1 MTSEE
6 RKDSLSLSENE
17 DNRDTDEDFQGPHD
31 WRRRLKPVQFQFIA
45 DDSKPPQS
53 SSVSRSNST
62 RRTLEELRESDKP
75 RRIPSWKR
83 HLIEKKKITV
93 KRHGSGAGQ
102 CGTSIYRKKSF
113 NKNLESAFQQQVVN
127 SAQVRKKV
135 SPSNSFKQS
144 QALTRNR
151 IAKVLRARLYL
162 LQQAGPNSFLI
173 GGDSPD
179 HKFRV
184 IIGPQT
190 CSCGK
195 GPHCVHVLFVMLRV
209 FQIRESDPRLLSKV
223 LKNYEVEA
231 LFKEYHD
238 KMSSRISMKKEVK
251 VTKTASSSDL
261 LSPDMASGQSEA
273 DGESVKEDDDTCPIC
288 LLEMLEGESL
298 LKCENG
304 CQNRLHHHCIS
315 VWFELCRRQND
326 PLICPLC
333 RAKWKCSDI
342 EIKGEETGDTQ
353 LPIVPPNTRAPSP
366 DRALSYSEA
375 VPPERDRLPY
385 AEPIPPE
392 HAALAEPWIKIY
404 GEDLVSCFFT
414 RNWSIRESGVRHL
427 SKEVV
432 GVLIKGMGEG
442 KSGVMLSPEKA
453 SHIHRSLE
461 VCCQILAFM
470 SGDPVYRVYVAC
482 LKALRTILS
491 YIPCRED
498 KQKSRL
504 EADIKPVVDA
514 IIIKCTDGNRRTS
527 QLSLSTLVELAKGSS
542 GELSVGSQITGAQS
556 FDSLDYVI
564 RCATEDFDSETVSWQ
579 WLLGRLYLLERFF
592 EEFQNELS
600 PRNPPEGKSGDEES
614 VLGGAKFSE
623 GGAMT
628 SPERLLTIARF
639 VIKLVKNSHSKV
651 SRMARKVFLLVAKFS
666 IHLESMMEDLHD
678 MLSVLDETSVKSL
691 KKRMSR
697 ISDDFNLSEKLV
709 HELHHG
715 ITNKNNEQD
724 HTPENSP
731 LSSPESTPRC
741 NSPVTASPE
750 CLSEASGSNKGRSLP
765 LVPPNTPIRARKEC
779 KYESTEN
786 ETANEKC
793 DTKKQN
799 EIVNGEIPDDIVIVT
814 EKVLECSKPA
824 KLVIAVPTTESMLQ
838 DSARKSPSPKLQ
850 TPPPKTPPPIPP
862 RPPSRKGS
870 YEILQVGPILSP
882 PTLPPQEAVLP
893 PPPDVVKCAS
903 ESEERK
909 KLSLPLPCTTEEK
922 PFTLCDCEDKEGCK
936 HKPKPCLLSFDLP
949 KKLPLSL
956 DLPKREA
963 SAYTATSEP
972 HDAEAQGST
981 SFSSDERTLSS
992 DDSLDRVCRRK
1003 VRDPGRFPTAEQG
1016 ATSSDEILDVRPR
1029 GRTRLEHS
1037 VSFKS
1042 EVASPKEPI
1051 KSFMKQKQDDD
1062 CPCKE
1067 EVEREEALALAK
1079 AMEVSALDPPKPIIP
1094 GLTPTDREEV
1104 ITIRIQPENG
1114 ERLHDAKGGNGPSLY
1129 LEGIHWIKGPL
1140 LGTGAYST
1148 CYQARDVKTGVIM
1161 AVKQVSFCRNSRSEQ
1176 EVVVETITEEIIMMT
1191 KLNHPNVVRIMGAT
1205 RHGCHFN
1212 MFVEWMPGG
1221 SISYLLGMYGAFSE
1235 NVITSYILQ
1244 ILRGLA
1250 YLHDNHVLHRDLKG
1264 ANLLVDSTGQRL
1276 RIGDFGAAA
1285 RLASQTTGAGE
1296 FQGQLLGTIAFMA
1309 PEVLRGEN
1317 YGRAC
1322 DVWSVGCVIIEMTT
1336 TKPPWNAKDISN
1348 HLALIFKIATSMQ
1361 PPPIPDNLSPP
1372 IRDIL
1377 LRCLEQKKTERPTA
1391 KELLVHPLFTQ
1402 YMTSTSSKC

>member
-6 RKDSLSLSENE
+6 EREFQSDNE
-17 DNRDTDEDFQGPHD
+17 EEDKGSDEEYQGPHD
-31 WRRRLKPVQFQFIA
+31 WRRRLKPVQFKFTA
-45 DDSKPPQS
+45 DKSKPPTSATVNRS
-53 SSVSRSNST
+53 SST

-102 CGTSIYRKKSF
+102 SGTNIYRKKSF

-127 SAQVRKKV
+127 SAQVKKKV

-162 LQQAGPNSFLI
+162 LQQSGPNSFLI

-184 IIGPQT
+184 IIGPQNCT
-190 CSCGK
+190 CGR

-251 VTKTASSSDL
+251 VAKTQSSSDL
-261 LSPDMASGQSEA
+261 LSPDMTPGQSEV
-273 DGESVKEDDDTCPIC
+273 DGESVKEEDDTCPIC

-304 CQNRLHHHCIS
+304 CHNRLHHHCIS

-333 RAKWKCSDI
+333 RADWKSSDI
-342 EIKGEETGDTQ
+342 EIKGNLGGDTQ

-366 DRALSYSEA
+366 DRALPYTEG
-375 VPPERDRLPY
+375 VPPERDRLPF
-385 AEPIPPE
+385 AEPIPQE
-392 HAALAEPWIKIY
+392 HKALAEPWIQMY
-404 GEDLVSCFFT
+404 GEDLMSCFFS
-414 RNWSIRESGVRHL
+414 RNWSIRESGIRHL
-427 SKEVV
+427 SREAV
-432 GVLIKGMGEG
+432 GVLMKGMGEG

-453 SHIHRSLE
+453 SHIHRSVE
-461 VCCQILAFM
+461 ICCQILAFM
-470 SGDPVYRVYVAC
+470 CGDPVYRVYVAC
-482 LKALRTILS
+482 LKTLRTVLS

-504 EADIKPVVDA
+504 EGVLKPIVDA

-527 QLSLSTLVELAKGSS
+527 QLSLSTLVELAKGSE
-542 GELSVGSQITGAQS
+542 GELCVGSQVSGAQS

-564 RCATEDFDSETVSWQ
+564 RCATEDFDPETVSWQ

-600 PRNPPEGKSGDEES
+600 PRNPPEGKSADEES
-614 VLGGAKFSE
+614 LLGAKPSD

-639 VIKLVKNSHSKV
+639 AIKLVKNSHLKV
-651 SRMARKVFLLVAKFS
+651 SRMARRVFLLVVKFS
-666 IHLESMMEDLHD
+666 IHLESMMEDLQE
-678 MLSVLDETSVKSL
+678 MLSVLDATSVKSL

-697 ISDDFNLSEKLV
+697 IADDFNLSEKLV

-715 ITNKNNEQD
+715 ITNKKIPQD
-724 HTPENSP
+724 ETPENSP
-731 LSSPESTPRC
+731 HSSPESTPRC
-741 NSPVTASPE
+741 NSPVSASPDH
-750 CLSEASGSNKGRSLP
+750 LSEASSTSKGKSLP
-765 LVPPNTPIRARKEC
+765 LVPPNTPIRARREC
-779 KYESTEN
+779 KYDSKNEES
-786 ETANEKC
+786 
-793 DTKKQN
+793 
-799 EIVNGEIPDDIVIVT
+799 VNGEITEEETISVT
-814 EKVLECSKPA
+814 EKVLECLEPA
-824 KLVIAVPTTESMLQ
+824 KLVLTPREPQEGV
-838 DSARKSPSPKLQ
+838 RKSPSPKEQ

-862 RPPSRKGS
+862 RPLSRKGS

-882 PTLPPQEAVLP
+882 PTLPPHVTVLP

-903 ESEERK
+903 ESAERN
-909 KLSLPLPCTTEEK
+909 KLSLPLPCTTEDK
-922 PFTLCDCEDKEGCK
+922 PFVMCDCENKEGCK
-936 HKPKPCLLSFDLP
+936 HRPLPSPQPFELP
-949 KKLPLSL
+949 KKSSLSL
-956 DLPKREA
+956 DLPKK
-963 SAYTATSEP
+963 EP
-972 HDAEAQGST
+972 SPPPLESHDFEAQGSA

-1003 VRDPGRFPTAEQG
+1003 VRPLGHFPTAEQG

-1042 EVASPKEPI
+1042 EVASPKEPVVN
-1051 KSFMKQKQDDD
+1051 FLKQKQDDE

-1079 AMEVSALDPPKPIIP
+1079 AMEVSALDPPKPIVP

-1114 ERLHDAKGGNGPSLY
+1114 ERHTDSKGNGPSLY
-1129 LEGIHWIKGPL
+1129 LESVHWMKGPL

-1148 CYQARDVKTGVIM
+1148 CYQAKDVKTGVLM

-1176 EVVVETITEEIIMMT
+1176 ESVVETITEEIIMMT

-1235 NVITSYILQ
+1235 NVITSYTLQ

-1250 YLHDNHVLHRDLKG
+1250 YLHENHVLHRDLKG

-1285 RLASQTTGAGE
+1285 RLASQATGAGE

-1322 DVWSVGCVIIEMTT
+1322 DVWSVGCVIIEMCT

-1361 PPPIPDNLSPP
+1361 PPPIPENLSPP

-1377 LRCLEQKKTERPTA
+1377 LRCLEQQKKERPTA